1 MTFSISSSRKIIKD
15 EKSAET
21 TNRKMEENKGK
32 GSEKKMK
39 KVIKTA
45 ILRKVVEVFRS
56 SIYR

>member
-1 MTFSISSSRKIIKD
+1 MIKD